1 MTHITPERW
10 QRIKGIF
17 DEALERDAAE
27 QRAYVAA
34 ECQGDDDLRQQV
46 ETLLADD
53 ARVDDFLEKPIIPL
67 RRVRLSAMRH
77 VVASGRPS
85 SGRFQGEHSRPLVH
99 SAEKET
105 IRLLAPGTRL
115 GPYEILALAGHGGMG
130 EVYRARDTR
139 LGRQVAIKVVGAS
152 LCDDPDAER
161 RFDDEARL
169 AARLDHPRI
178 CAVHDV
184 GQHEG
189 IRYVVMEFLEGE
201 SLASHLRNGPLPIA
215 ELVAHAIEIAS
226 ALAYAHRHHIVHRDI
241 KPANILLTP
250 SGVKVVDFGLARMR
264 QFSRER
270 SSNDSR
276 LIPLAS
282 PRTRPGMVYG
292 TAEYM
297 SPERLEGRET
307 DHRSDVFAFGAV
319 LYEMATGRRA
329 FDAPTS
335 AGVIAAVMSSQPPPL
350 IEYGAAMPE
359 LEWVIRRCLQKKPDD
374 RWESMSDI
382 EAVLRQI
389 ASAGAGA
396 PSPGV
401 QRASPSVRRDSGTP
415 YTRANIVTWM
425 LVTALACVALGA
437 SALWL
442 SPSRTPPAAVVRFTI
457 PVQPRPTVEFGA
469 AFSSRLAISR
479 DGRRLAYVAR
489 GGETPAIYL
498 HEMGSS
504 STSTIDGTEGAT
516 GVFFSPDAEQV
527 GFFAAGKLKK
537 VDLRGG
543 PVSTICDVGEGAGAT
558 WGDDNTI
565 VFAPSPVSALMRVP
579 AAGGS
584 PRPASVLQDG
594 EVSHRWPEFLPG
606 GDAILFAA
614 SRDVNNVTAA
624 RIVVESLRSGVR
636 TDLIEGTY
644 PRYVSSGHLVFAR
657 DASLFAMPFDAVRLR
672 VRGGA
677 QPIVTDLRMNSATG
691 AALFA
696 IAGDT
701 LIYRATGV
709 LPTERSMVW
718 VSVNGKEEVVPL
730 EPRPFLQP
738 RLSPDGTRVAIT
750 VGSRGEDR
758 DVWVY
763 DFRQR
768 ALTRI
773 AVGPGEDETPVWSP
787 DGGRIA
793 LSMGQT
799 GQPRAIA
806 AALSSGGGQL
816 TQLWSGRSAI
826 HVSDWSPDGRALA
839 WTEFNPVSGGEIR
852 VGALDHSGPVRT
864 LASGRWDA
872 RGAVFSP
879 DGRWI
884 AYTSNE
890 SGHDEVYVQPYPGPG
905 SKSQLSMDGGQEP
918 VWSRNGSTVYFRGR
932 SRMMSVDV
940 RTSPT
945 FSASMPR
952 TVFADTYLTDHR
964 ADRNYDVSADGTRF
978 LMLKR
983 ARPLPPT
990 ELSVVLNW
998 RTILRRP
1005 D

>member
-1 MTHITPERW
+1 MKHITPERW
-10 QRIKGIF
+10 QRVKGIF

-27 QRAYVAA
+27 RRAYVAA
-34 ECQGDDDLRQQV
+34 ECQGDDDLRKQV

-53 ARVDDFLEKPIIPL
+53 ARVEDFLEKPIIPL
-67 RRVRLSAMRH
+67 PRVRLSAMRD
-77 VVASGRPS
+77 VVAPDHLS
-85 SGRFQGEHSRPLVH
+85 SGRFHIEHSRLLVH
-99 SAEKET
+99 SAAKET
-105 IRLLAPGTRL
+105 IHLLAPGTRL
-115 GPYEILALAGHGGMG
+115 GPYEILALAGRGGMG

-152 LCDDPDAER
+152 LYDEPDAER

-178 CAVHDV
+178 CAIHDV

-189 IRYVVMEFLEGE
+189 LRYFVMEFLEGE
-201 SLASHLRNGPLPIA
+201 SLATRLQRGPLPIE
-215 ELVAHAIEIAS
+215 ELLAHAIEIAS

-241 KPANILLTP
+241 KPGNVLLTP
-250 SGVKVVDFGLARMR
+250 SGVKVVDFGLARMW
-264 QFSRER
+264 QFAREQ
-270 SSNDSR
+270 SPDDSR
-276 LIPLAS
+276 LLPPAS
-282 PRTRPGMVYG
+282 PRTRPGIVHG
-292 TAEYM
+292 TPEYM

-319 LYEMATGRRA
+319 LYEMATGRHA
-329 FDAPTS
+329 FDAPSS
-335 AGVIAAVMSSQPPPL
+335 AGVIAAIMSSQPPPL
-350 IEYGAAMPE
+350 IEYGAATPE
-359 LEWVIRRCLQKKPDD
+359 LDWVIRRCLQKKPDD

-389 ASAGAGA
+389 ASAGAGT
-396 PSPGV
+396 PSLGV
-401 QRASPSVRRDSGTP
+401 QRASPSVRRDSATP
-415 YTRANIVTWM
+415 YTRANILTWL
-425 LVTALACVALGA
+425 LVTALVCVALLA
-437 SALWL
+437 AAMWL
-442 SPSRTPPAAVVRFTI
+442 SLSRTSPAAVVRFTI

-469 AFSSRLAISR
+469 AFSSRLALSR
-479 DGRRLAYVAR
+479 DGRRLAYVSR
-489 GGETPAIYL
+489 GGDTPAIYL

-504 STSTIDGTEGAT
+504 STAMIDGTEGAT
-516 GVFFSPDAEQV
+516 GVFFSPDAEQL

-537 VDLRGG
+537 VNLRGG
-543 PVSTICDVGEGAGAT
+543 PVSIICDVGEGAGAA
-558 WGDDNTI
+558 WGDDNAI
-565 VFAPSPVSALMRVP
+565 VFAPSSVSALMRVP

-584 PRPASVLQDG
+584 PQPASVLQDG

-606 GDAILFAA
+606 GNAILYAA
-614 SRDVNNVTAA
+614 SRDVNNATPG
-624 RIVVESLRSGVR
+624 RIVVQSLGSGVR

-644 PRYVSSGHLVFAR
+644 PRYVSSGHIVFGR
-657 DASLFAMPFDAVRLR
+657 DASLFAIPFDAVRLR
-672 VRGGA
+672 VHGGA
-677 QPIVTDLRMNSATG
+677 QPIVTDLRMNAATG

-696 IAGDT
+696 VAADT
-701 LIYRATGV
+701 LIYRAVGV
-709 LPTERSMVW
+709 LPTERSLVW
-718 VSVNGKEEVVPL
+718 VSANGKEEVVPL
-730 EPRPFLQP
+730 EPRPYLQP

-750 VGSRGEDR
+750 VGSRAEDR

-773 AVGPGEDETPVWSP
+773 AVEAGEDETPVWSP

-793 LSMGQT
+793 LST
-799 GQPRAIA
+799 GRNGRPPAIA
-806 AALSSGGGQL
+806 AALSTGGGRL
-816 TQLWSGRSAI
+816 TQLWSGRSTI
-826 HVSDWSPDGRALA
+826 HVSDWSSDGRALA
-839 WTEFNPVSGGEIR
+839 WTEFNPISGGEIR
-852 VGALDHSGPVRT
+852 VGALDNSATVRT
-864 LASGRWDA
+864 LVSGPWDA

-890 SGHDEVYVQPYPGPG
+890 SGHDEVYIQPYPGPG

-918 VWSRNGSTVYFRGR
+918 VWSRNGSNVYFRGR

-945 FSASMPR
+945 FSASVPR

-964 ADRNYDVSADGTRF
+964 ADRNYDVSADGARF

-998 RTILRRP
+998 STILRGR